1 MANAVPHP
9 SVAERIGRFAGR
21 AWRGGVRGQKRLA
34 LWLTSKGAPAPLA
47 SALTPVVAIVALV
60 VLAYVAFW
68 VAMLVVILVGAAWV
82 NRSPAA
88 EHPDL
93 KWMDQDH
100 RASVFYDPKNYNDD
114 PDPRFEDD

>member
-1 MANAVPHP
+1 M
-9 SVAERIGRFAGR
+9 
-21 AWRGGVRGQKRLA
+21 RGQKHFG

-47 SALTPVVAIVALV
+47 SALTLVVGIVALV

-68 VAMLVVILVGAAWV
+68 VAMLVVIWVGAAWV
-82 NRSPAA
+82 NRSSAT